1 MEYCAAVRATYRKQL
16 NGGGGESGGV
26 WTVLLSEV
34 TLFEYNIS
42 TILSPTCLFRSCHL
56 DICLMIPQSQKYKT
70 ACKDRS
76 IA

>member
-1 MEYCAAVRATYRKQL
+1 MPLFELPIENNRMGGGG
-16 NGGGGESGGV
+16 GGGGESGGV

-56 DICLMIPQSQKYKT
+56 DIC
-70 ACKDRS
+70 
-76 IA
+76 